1 VATYKKYKAEFSGC
15 LRFDYLKK
23 VVDLLKK
30 AGIVFER

>member
-23 VVDLLKK
+23 VVDILKK
-30 AGIVFER
+30 ADRIFER

>member
-1 VATYKKYKAEFSGC
+1 MATYKKYKAEFSGC

-30 AGIVFER
+30 AGRIFER